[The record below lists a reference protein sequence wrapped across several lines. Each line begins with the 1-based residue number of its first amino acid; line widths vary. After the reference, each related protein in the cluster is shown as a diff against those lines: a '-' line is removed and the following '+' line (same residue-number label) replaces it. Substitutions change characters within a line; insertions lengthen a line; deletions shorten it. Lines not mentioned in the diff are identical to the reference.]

1 MKRADRFIADKF
13 NISRSQAQ
21 KIIKRQNIPKFLS
34 DNEDIDIEDIKYN
47 DQSIKAEN
55 IDLDIIYEDENL
67 IVINKK
73 AGIVVHP
80 AAGNYNNTIMNGL
93 LYHYPSLSYL
103 DRAGI
108 VHRLDKETSGLLLVA
123 KNINMHKEL
132 SDQFMNRS
140 IVKIYDCI
148 VYGKIVPYMKIE
160 TYLKRQ
166 NKKIIVS
173 NTGKYALT
181 ECFLQKAHENT
192 SHVKCKIHTGRTHQ
206 IRVHMQYINH
216 PIIGDKIYSN
226 RHYIKSDRMLLHA
239 SYIEFDYK
247 GKRISF
253 TNDIAF

>member
-1 MKRADRFIADKF
+1 MKRSDKFIADKF

-21 KIIKRQNIPKFLS
+21 KIIKKKNIPKFFS
-34 DNEDIDIEDIKYN
+34 DDEDITLEEIEYSEP
-47 DQSIKAEN
+47 SIKAEN
-55 IDLDIIYEDENL
+55 IDLDIIYENEDL
-67 IVINKK
+67 VVINKK

-80 AAGNYNNTIMNGL
+80 AAGHYTNTIMNGL
-93 LYHYPSLSYL
+93 LYHYPILSQL

-123 KNINMHKEL
+123 KNLITHKNL

-181 ECFLQKAHENT
+181 ECFLQKSNENT
-192 SHVKCKIHTGRTHQ
+192 SHVKCQIHTGRTHQ

-216 PIIGDKIYSN
+216 PIVGDKLYSN

-239 SYIEFDYK
+239 SYIEFDYQ
-247 GKRISF
+247 GQRISF